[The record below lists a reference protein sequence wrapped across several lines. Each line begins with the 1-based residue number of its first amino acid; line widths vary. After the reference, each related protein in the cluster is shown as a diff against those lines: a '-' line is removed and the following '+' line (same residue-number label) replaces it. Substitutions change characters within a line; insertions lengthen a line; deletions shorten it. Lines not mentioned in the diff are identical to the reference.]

1 MPRTKVHEK
10 RVRLSLNTSEK
21 LRKRMEAL
29 RKRTEADSLHEV
41 IRKAIDC
48 YEAAVTM
55 GAVK

>member
-10 RVRLSLNTSEK
+10 RVRLSLNTSAK

-29 RKRTEADSLHEV
+29 RRDTGAESLHEV

-48 YEAAVTM
+48 YEAAVVM
-55 GAVK
+55 GSVK